1 MKLGVSHNREDED
14 IMAKAAWFQSLTVE
28 ERMELLCEF
37 SEMVLENNPGIA
49 DKDDP
54 APSERVRIVSLPR
67 G

>member
-1 MKLGVSHNREDED
+1 MKLGVSHDREEED